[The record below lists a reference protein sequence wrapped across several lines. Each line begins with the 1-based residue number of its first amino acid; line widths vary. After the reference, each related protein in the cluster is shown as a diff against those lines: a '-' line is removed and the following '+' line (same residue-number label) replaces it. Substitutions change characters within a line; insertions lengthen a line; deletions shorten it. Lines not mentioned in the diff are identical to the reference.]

1 MIKYITFAIL
11 ILPLLINSQTKIDNN
26 VAVKFSGKTKTFNEV
41 TKEAKL
47 RAFYLNSNEDSY
59 VAMRVE
65 TLVKSQPPESEKE
78 LYKNY
83 KITASFQIKAM
94 AKKGLFFKDSIQM
107 KFKDYNAY
115 KLIFKEKNSEKESA
129 ETLILY
135 LNGIT
140 YIFIYSKVQSYDINA
155 KEKFFNSIEITN
167 SENIKQIEGPYN
179 YWIALF
185 EILLG
190 IIFIYFV
197 RKYRKKEGKRNMIK

>member
-11 ILPLLINSQTKIDNN
+11 IFPLLINSQTKLDNN
-26 VAVKFSGKTKTFNEV
+26 VAVVFFGKTETINEV

-65 TLVKSQPPESEKE
+65 TLVKSQLPESEKE
-78 LYKNY
+78 LWKNY
-83 KITASFQIKAM
+83 KIIASFQIKAM
-94 AKKGLFFKDSIQM
+94 AKKGLFLKDSIQM

-155 KEKFFNSIEITN
+155 KEKFFNSIEIAN
-167 SENIKQIEGPYN
+167 SENIKQIEEPYN

-185 EILLG
+185 KILLG

-197 RKYRKKEGKRNMIK
+197 RKYRKKEEKRNLVK

>member
-1 MIKYITFAIL
+1 MIKYITIAIL

-26 VAVKFSGKTKTFNEV
+26 VSVGFFGKTETINEV

-65 TLVKSQPPESEKE
+65 TLVKSQLPESEKE
-78 LYKNY
+78 LWKNY
-83 KITASFQIKAM
+83 KIIASFQIKAM

-107 KFKDYNAY
+107 KFKDFNAY
-115 KLIFKEKNSEKESA
+115 KLIFKEKNSEKDSA

-140 YIFIYSKVQSYDINA
+140 YIFIYSKVQSYDIKA

-167 SENIKQIEGPYN
+167 SDNIKQIEESYN
-179 YWIALF
+179 YWVALAKIF
-185 EILLG
+185 LG
-190 IIFIYFV
+190 GVFIFLT
-197 RKYRKKEGKRNMIK
+197 RKFLKIEKKRNLIK

>member
-1 MIKYITFAIL
+1 MIKYITLAIL
-11 ILPLLINSQTKIDNN
+11 IFPLLINSQTKLDNN
-26 VAVKFSGKTKTFNEV
+26 VAVGFIGKTETINEI

-65 TLVKSQPPESEKE
+65 TLVKSQLPESEKE
-78 LYKNY
+78 LWKNY
-83 KITASFQIKAM
+83 KIIASFQIKSM

-115 KLIFKEKNSEKESA
+115 KLTFKEKNSEKESA
-129 ETLILY
+129 ETLILC

-140 YIFIYSKVQSYDINA
+140 YVFIYSKVQSYDIKA
-155 KEKFFNSIEITN
+155 KEKFFNSIKITN
-167 SENIKQIEGPYN
+167 SENIKQIEEPYN

-185 EILLG
+185 KILLG

-197 RKYRKKEGKRNMIK
+197 RKYRKKEEKRNLVK

>member
-11 ILPLLINSQTKIDNN
+11 IFPLLIKSQTKLDNN
-26 VAVKFSGKTKTFNEV
+26 VAVGFLGKTETINEV

-47 RAFYLNSNEDSY
+47 IALYLNSNEDSY

-65 TLVKSQPPESEKE
+65 TLVKSQLPESEKE
-78 LYKNY
+78 LWKNY
-83 KITASFQIKAM
+83 KTIASFQIKAM

-129 ETLILY
+129 ESLILY

-140 YIFIYSKVQSYDINA
+140 YIFIYSKVQSYDIKA

-167 SENIKQIEGPYN
+167 SENIKQIEEQYN
-179 YWIALF
+179 YFAAFGKMLAYGVL
-185 EILLG
+185 ILL
-190 IIFIYFV
+190 IRWTIK
-197 RKYRKKEGKRNMIK
+197 REKKLNRIK